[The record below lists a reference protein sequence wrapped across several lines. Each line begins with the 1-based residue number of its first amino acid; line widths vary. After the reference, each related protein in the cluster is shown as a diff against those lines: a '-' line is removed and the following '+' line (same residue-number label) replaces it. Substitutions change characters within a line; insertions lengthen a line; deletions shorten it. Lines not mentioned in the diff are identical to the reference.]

1 MIIQFKNIFRTISF
15 FSFLVIMCFHKVAD
29 MDASHPWQTGFQDP
43 ATPIMEGIIFF
54 NGLLM
59 SFMIL
64 ISCLV
69 GWLLYKSLSLFNE
82 SVHQNP
88 VGFTHST
95 LLEVVW
101 TIIPAVIL
109 MIISIPS
116 YNLLYAMDEVIDP
129 SLTIKI
135 VGHQWYW
142 SYECSDFDVSPKDQ
156 EEGKELLDHGKK
168 LLNIWVDIVKDAN
181 LEVGSNE
188 AQTQTALAQD
198 LLNDID
204 SDLKEFP
211 RELSKK
217 ESDILANRLSLI
229 SMLLCKNE
237 GFQGSE
243 GKSENL
249 LENSITDVLSSVNSK
264 LEKFQLIDDQ
274 KDLVAKILKTFK
286 QYLKITENLQPG
298 DVNRKLITSLFTVK
312 LVNDI
317 EELPFDNI
325 EDRLPSIYGLDD
337 FKGSGTFKSP
347 KSDDDSNDDDGS
359 VIGELVN
366 FDDSKWC
373 ELDSAEKVSD
383 QDYYNL
389 KKALGDFFTSERRCN
404 NAALLEPEPED
415 ENRPFLDL
423 VDNLI
428 QDLRKFKKA
437 RRIEE
442 LSESKLIDT
451 QLIDHQLKLTRPE
464 RELYSSEFAYDNAV
478 STLSFA
484 ENEFNVVL
492 DELNAAKL
500 YSHLCNIDLAASN
513 VNKLTAEYFQAEA
526 ASAVTDPKLLR
537 SAWINKKGYYSWH
550 KFLKLVAKKLSEAER
565 MAFIHADE
573 DLCRA
578 NCLLGKAQK
587 NLTPEEIV
595 RSNAIADNAKA
606 KFMAMERE
614 VISAMEE
621 LKRGELIVEEAKA
634 ELKSYQ
640 DISHK
645 ANVRLN
651 KAKEAFE
658 KVKLVLDRDKA
669 MLRGAERVFKNAQFN
684 LDNSDSISNL
694 ELIENNLKDAD
705 KKFIF
710 FKDEF
715 NKAVLDVYNAKSD
728 LLLCKERLKGSNI
741 NLIKTEEAFKNTGLL
756 RAHEMRGGAYL
767 EHYPNYLWE
776 MRQEDLAFVKDQWKT
791 DTSYFQS
798 FEMSLCESEKE
809 LSKKAGDLI
818 ESELEKTKIL
828 IENLALK
835 GSDSLALKKAENHL
849 SGIKLDIIKAMY
861 EKALSSFGDNS
872 KNSQIILSVTEKA
885 LHDANLKDRS
895 GYSGSVISNK
905 IKGINTDKLILDY
918 AESCLQSFNYELKGA
933 ESDYE
938 KAFAVLNEAKSLLA
952 GVSQI
957 LDKEYDNPY
966 LITLKSL
973 YDKTF
978 LSLNDRFKQLNIT
991 KMECS
996 PLDIKLDPG
1005 LLQTRSYEEVLLA
1018 EAELANVKWLCA
1030 RIAKTLNIPLSDE
1043 VKPFNVHFSY
1053 LKDNAGV
1060 ELVKA
1065 DVDSSPIDEDN
1076 SISNNFGGE
1085 DDNFGGK
1092 KAPKSDT
1099 EIEEII
1105 SRIIDK
1111 QLFSSEAG
1119 VDKASKSV
1127 SEIKKI
1133 ISQTPDR
1140 EFNNTSSGLEKKII
1154 YSYADLLKSMNKEDS
1169 YVLLGILDQA
1179 FDTMLKDQLD
1189 QNEAIKGQ
1197 IDLIKEELAEWKEK
1211 EIENERINFD
1221 SYLITDEDLI
1231 IPEASGAGKA
1241 GKVFRLLEVDNR
1253 LFVPTNTHIR
1263 LLVTSADVLHSWA
1276 VPSLGV
1282 KVDACPG
1289 RLNQV
1294 FLFVKR
1300 EGVFYGQCSELCGV
1314 NHGFMP
1320 IVVQAVSQ
1328 DDYLTWVGKRLCS

>member
-1 MIIQFKNIFRTISF
+1 MIIQFKNIFKIIPF
-15 FSFLVIMCFHKVAD
+15 FFVFVTMFFHRVAN

-129 SLTIKI
+129 SLTIKV

-156 EEGKELLDHGKK
+156 EEGKELLDHGQK
-168 LLNIWVDIVKDAN
+168 LLNLWISIVKDAN
-181 LEVGSNE
+181 LEVGASEN
-188 AQTQTALAQD
+188 QTQTTLAQD
-198 LLNDID
+198 LLNDLD
-204 SDLKEFP
+204 NHLKDFP
-211 RELSKK
+211 RELSKE
-217 ESDILANRLSLI
+217 ESDILANRLNLI

-237 GFQGSE
+237 GFGGSE
-243 GKSENL
+243 GKNEKL
-249 LENSITDVLSSVNSK
+249 LENSIIDVLSSVKDK
-264 LEKFQLIDDQ
+264 LEKFQFIDDQ
-274 KDLVAKILKTFK
+274 KDLVVKILKTFK
-286 QYLKITENLQPG
+286 QYLKITEDLQPG

-312 LVNDI
+312 LVNDV
-317 EELPFDNI
+317 EELPFDKI
-325 EDRLPSIYGLDD
+325 ENHLPTIYGLGD
-337 FKGSGTFKSP
+337 FEGSDSFKSP

-359 VIGELVN
+359 VITKLVN
-366 FDDSKWC
+366 FDNSKWC
-373 ELDSAEKVSD
+373 ELDAAEKTSD

-389 KKALGDFFTSERRCN
+389 KMALGDFFTSERRCN

-415 ENRPFLDL
+415 ENRPFLEL
-423 VDNLI
+423 VDDLI

-437 RRIEE
+437 RRVEE

-451 QLIDHQLKLTRPE
+451 QLIDHQLKLTRAE
-464 RELYSSEFAYDNAV
+464 RELYSSEFAYENAA
-478 STLSFA
+478 SALNFA
-484 ENEFNVVL
+484 KNEFNVVL

-500 YSHLCNIDLAASN
+500 YSHLCDIDLAASN

-565 MAFIHADE
+565 LAFIHADE
-573 DLCRA
+573 DLCKA
-578 NCLLGKAQK
+578 NCLLGKVQK
-587 NLTPEEIV
+587 NLTQEEII

-634 ELKSYQ
+634 ELRSYQ
-640 DISHK
+640 EISNK
-645 ANVRLN
+645 ANVRLEN
-651 KAKEAFE
+651 AKDAFE
-658 KVKLVLDRDKA
+658 KVKLLLDRNKA
-669 MLRGAERVFKNAQFN
+669 IFRGSEKVFKDAQLTLEN
-684 LDNSDSISNL
+684 PNSTLNL
-694 ELIENNLKDAD
+694 ERNEKDLVVAQ
-705 KKFIF
+705 KNFIF
-710 FKDEF
+710 LKDEF
-715 NKAVLDVYNAKSD
+715 DKAVSKVNSAKSD
-728 LLLCKERLKGSNI
+728 LLLCKERLKSSNM
-741 NLIKTEEAFKNTGLL
+741 NLLKTEEAFKNTGLL
-756 RAHEMRGGAYL
+756 RAHEMRDGAYL

-776 MRQEDLAFVKDQWKT
+776 MRQEDLAFVKDQWGT
-791 DTSYFQS
+791 DTSYVQA
-798 FEMSLCESEKE
+798 FETSLN
-809 LSKKAGDLI
+809 D
-818 ESELEKTKIL
+818 LEKQLSNKANDLLDSEIKKTEIL
-828 IENLALK
+828 IDNLKLSGVDNYSFKEAV
-835 GSDSLALKKAENHL
+835 NHL
-849 SGIKLDIIKAMY
+849 SGIKLDIAKAVY
-861 EKALSSFGDNS
+861 NKALIYSGDNS
-872 KNSQIILSVTEKA
+872 KISQTILNIAETD
-885 LHDANLKDRS
+885 LHDAQLNDIS
-895 GYSGSVISNK
+895 GYSGSVFSNK
-905 IKGINTDKLILDY
+905 IKGINSEKLISGY
-918 AESCLQSFNYELKGA
+918 AESCLDSFRAELEGA
-933 ESDYE
+933 EADYD
-938 KAFAVLNEAKSLLA
+938 KAAGILNEAENLLLGA
-952 GVSQI
+952 SQ
-957 LDKEYDNPY
+957 LLSREYSNPC
-966 LITLKSL
+966 LATLKSL
-973 YDKTF
+973 HEKTL
-978 LSLNDRFKQLNIT
+978 LSLSDRFEHLNMARI
-991 KMECS
+991 KYS

-1005 LLQTRSYEEVLLA
+1005 LLQSKSYEEVLLA
-1018 EAELANVKWLCA
+1018 EAELANIKWLCA
-1030 RIAKTLNIPLSDE
+1030 RIAKTLDLPLSND
-1043 VKPFNVHFSY
+1043 VKPFNVQFSY
-1053 LKDNAGV
+1053 LKENASV
-1060 ELVKA
+1060 ELVNNN
-1065 DVDSSPIDEDN
+1065 SSVEENVWDN
-1076 SISNNFGGE
+1076 GLNGGE

-1092 KAPKSDT
+1092 KKPKSDL

-1105 SRIIDK
+1105 SRIVEK
-1111 QLFSSEAG
+1111 QFPSTEG
-1119 VDKASKSV
+1119 GDDTNSKSV

-1133 ISQTPDR
+1133 MSQTPDR
-1140 EFNNTSSGLEKKII
+1140 EFANTSNGLEKKII
-1154 YSYADLLKSMNKEDS
+1154 YSFADLLKSLNKDDS
-1169 YVLLGILDQA
+1169 SILLGILNQA
-1179 FDTMLKDQLD
+1179 FDSMLKDQVNQNQAIED
-1189 QNEAIKGQ
+1189 QIN
-1197 IDLIKEELAEWKEK
+1197 LIKEELAEWKDK

-1221 SYLITDEDLI
+1221 SYLIADEDLI
-1231 IPEASGAGKA
+1231 IPEALGTGKA

-1328 DDYLTWVGKRLCS
+1328 DEYLTWVGKRLCS